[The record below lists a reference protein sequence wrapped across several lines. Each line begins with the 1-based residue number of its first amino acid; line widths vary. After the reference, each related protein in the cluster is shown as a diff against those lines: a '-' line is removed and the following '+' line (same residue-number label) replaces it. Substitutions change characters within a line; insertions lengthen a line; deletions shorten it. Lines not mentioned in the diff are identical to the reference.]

1 MSNKDSAV
9 GLWYYEEYLS
19 EPGTGYFYEEMTLNS
34 DGTGRYI
41 VYRCMD
47 VEPDVDMSVY
57 NDDGSGV
64 LTIPKIGN
72 FSHKVLFPATR
83 S

>member
-1 MSNKDSAV
+1 MKNIYQI
-9 GLWYYEEYLS
+9 LE
-19 EPGTGYFYEEMTLNS
+19 TGYFYMEMTLNS